1 MVMDWFDEEVV
12 SFELLLWPTK
22 GADMNPIK
30 NVWAEMV
37 RDMDCQHGKVTDLW
51 DSVSTISG
59 ITLVI
64 DQIAGKSLLILCK
77 NGYKWWLTFR
87 LTGPNIE
94 LNKIELKVTFI

>member
-37 RDMDCQHGKVTDLW
+37 RDMDCQHGKVTDL
-51 DSVSTISG
+51 
-59 ITLVI
+59 
-64 DQIAGKSLLILCK
+64 
-77 NGYKWWLTFR
+77 
-87 LTGPNIE
+87 
-94 LNKIELKVTFI
+94 